1 MMLIA
6 TESQL
11 RECVELDADGLAAV
25 EDGFARLDRGEADI
39 PTIMGL
45 EIPAKNGAAD
55 VKAAYVEGWDG
66 FAIKISTRF
75 FDNPERGLPSGSGMM
90 TLFDSD
96 TGQPRAVLPDNGYL
110 TTVRTAL
117 AGALAAKYLA
127 RERLGTVAVIGAGSQ
142 ARWQVEALALVRD
155 FERVRVYSRDAGRAQ
170 AYVDDMAE
178 RLGKPVEA
186 ADSAE
191 ASVRGADVVITTTP
205 AREPVVY
212 ADWLESGAHVTAMG
226 SDAAHKNELE
236 PAVLARADVLVCDL
250 ESQCRVRGELHHALQ
265 ADALNSSNQVRE
277 LGTIVNGRIA
287 GRENDAQISV
297 CDLTGVGVQDTA
309 IARLA
314 VSRLEAAGLGQQA
327 G

>member
-11 RECVELDADGLAAV
+11 RECLALDAEGLAAV
-25 EDGFARLDRGEADI
+25 EDGFARLHPGEADI
-39 PTIMGL
+39 PPIMGL

-75 FDNPERGLPSGSGMM
+75 FDNPKRGLPSGSGMM

-96 TGQPRAVLPDNGYL
+96 TGQPRAVLLDNGYL

-127 RERLGTVAVIGAGSQ
+127 RERIGTVTVIGAGSQ

-155 FERVRVYSRDAGRAQ
+155 FERVRVYSRDADHAR
-170 AYVDDMAE
+170 AYVDDMSE

-186 ADSAE
+186 PESAE
-191 ASVRGADVVITTTP
+191 TAVRGADVVITTTP
-205 AREPVVY
+205 ARDPVVY
-212 ADWLESGAHVTAMG
+212 ADWLEGGAHVTAMG

-236 PAVLARADVLVCDL
+236 PAVLGRADVLVCDL
-250 ESQCRVRGELHHALQ
+250 ESQCRIRGELRHALE
-265 ADALNSSNQVRE
+265 ADALTPDSHIRE
-277 LGTIVNGRIA
+277 LGAVVNGRVA
-287 GRENDAQISV
+287 ARENDAQISV

-314 VSRLEAAGLGQQA
+314 VSRLKAAGLGQQA